1 MWKDSIQRLFRYR
14 KITPSPTLWE
24 QLEAQLAESE
34 AQQAKHKSRK
44 VWYYAIAACLLL
56 CLGIGYL
63 LQQQQ
68 TNTSPEYQSQ
78 KKVVVVTTEKENVS
92 SVDTTFTPTTITE
105 TPKVPIVQRT
115 LTTLPAVKSSIASPA
130 LLDINEVDTLFA
142 EYTADAIETRI
153 TKQMEKQIA
162 GDLQQL
168 SAEDL
173 ALIAT
178 TQAQLNQYV
187 NQKYEQDATFNNI
200 ERDLLRN
207 RVKLLAERL
216 LKEVGTR
223 VVLNNK
229 D

>member
-1 MWKDSIQRLFRYR
+1 M
-14 KITPSPTLWE
+14 
-24 QLEAQLAESE
+24 
-34 AQQAKHKSRK
+34 
-44 VWYYAIAACLLL
+44 
-56 CLGIGYL
+56 

-68 TNTSPEYQSQ
+68 TNTNPEYQSQ
-78 KKVVVVTTEKENVS
+78 KVVVVTTEKENVS

-105 TPKVPIVQRT
+105 TPKVPIVHKNLRA
-115 LTTLPAVKSSIASPA
+115 LPAPKSSIASPA

-142 EYTADAIETRI
+142 QYTADAIETRI
-153 TKQMEKQIA
+153 TKQMEKQIT

-187 NQKYEQDATFNNI
+187 TQKYEQDTTFNTI

>member
-14 KITPSPTLWE
+14 KINPSPTLWE

-34 AQQAKHKSRK
+34 AQQAKQKSRK

-78 KKVVVVTTEKENVS
+78 KVVVVTTEKENVS
-92 SVDTTFTPTTITE
+92 SVGTTFTPTTITE

-115 LTTLPAVKSSIASPA
+115 LTTLPATKSSIASPA

-187 NQKYEQDATFNNI
+187 NQKYEQDATFNTI

>member
-14 KITPSPTLWE
+14 KIIPSPTLWE
-24 QLEAQLAESE
+24 QLETQLAESE
-34 AQQAKHKSRK
+34 AQQARQNSRK

-68 TNTSPEYQSQ
+68 TNTTPEYQSQ
-78 KKVVVVTTEKENVS
+78 KVVVVTTEKENVS
-92 SVDTTFTPTTITE
+92 SVGTTFTPTAITE

-115 LTTLPAVKSSIASPA
+115 LTTLPAAKSSIASPA

-187 NQKYEQDATFNNI
+187 NQKYEQDATFNTI

>member
-1 MWKDSIQRLFRYR
+1 
-14 KITPSPTLWE
+14 
-24 QLEAQLAESE
+24 
-34 AQQAKHKSRK
+34 
-44 VWYYAIAACLLL
+44 
-56 CLGIGYL
+56 
-63 LQQQQ
+63 
-68 TNTSPEYQSQ
+68 
-78 KKVVVVTTEKENVS
+78 
-92 SVDTTFTPTTITE
+92 
-105 TPKVPIVQRT
+105 
-115 LTTLPAVKSSIASPA
+115 
-130 LLDINEVDTLFA
+130 
-142 EYTADAIETRI
+142 
-153 TKQMEKQIA
+153 MEKQIT
-162 GDLQQL
+162 GDLRQL

-187 NQKYEQDATFNNI
+187 NQKYEQDATFNTI

>member
-34 AQQAKHKSRK
+34 AQQTRQNSRK

-63 LQQQQ
+63 LQQQ
-68 TNTSPEYQSQ
+68 TNTNPEYQSQ
-78 KKVVVVTTEKENVS
+78 KVVVVTTEKENVS
-92 SVDTTFTPTTITE
+92 SVGTTITPTTITE

-115 LTTLPAVKSSIASPA
+115 LTTLPAAKSFIASPT

-153 TKQMEKQIA
+153 TKQMEKQIT

-187 NQKYEQDATFNNI
+187 NQKYEQDATFNTI

>member
-78 KKVVVVTTEKENVS
+78 KVVVVTTEKENVL
-92 SVDTTFTPTTITE
+92 SVDTTFTPTTTE
-105 TPKVPIVQRT
+105 TPAVPIVHRT
-115 LTTLPAVKSSIASPA
+115 LTTLPATKSSIASPA

-142 EYTADAIETRI
+142 QYTADAIETRI
-153 TKQMEKQIA
+153 TKQMEKQIT

-187 NQKYEQDATFNNI
+187 TQKYEQDTTFNTI

>member
-14 KITPSPTLWE
+14 KITPSPNLWE

-78 KKVVVVTTEKENVS
+78 KVVVVTTEKENVS
-92 SVDTTFTPTTITE
+92 SVGTTFTPTAITE
-105 TPKVPIVQRT
+105 TPKVPIVHRT
-115 LTTLPAVKSSIASPA
+115 LTTLPVAKSSIASPA

-187 NQKYEQDATFNNI
+187 NQKYEQDATFNTI

>member
-34 AQQAKHKSRK
+34 AQQARQNSRK
-44 VWYYAIAACLLL
+44 VWYCAIAACLLL

-63 LQQQQ
+63 LEQLQN
-68 TNTSPEYQSQ
+68 NTYPEYQSQ
-78 KKVVVVTTEKENVS
+78 KVVVLTTEKENAS
-92 SVDTTFTPTTITE
+92 SVGTTFTPTTITE
-105 TPKVPIVQRT
+105 TLKVPIIQRT

-142 EYTADAIETRI
+142 QYTADVIETRI

-187 NQKYEQDATFNNI
+187 NQKYEQDATFNTI

>member
-34 AQQAKHKSRK
+34 ARQAKQKSRK

-78 KKVVVVTTEKENVS
+78 KVVVVTTEKENVS

-105 TPKVPIVQRT
+105 TPKVPIFQRT
-115 LTTLPAVKSSIASPA
+115 LTTLPAAKSSIASPA

-142 EYTADAIETRI
+142 EYTADVIETRI

-187 NQKYEQDATFNNI
+187 TQKYEQDATFNNI

>member
-24 QLEAQLAESE
+24 QLETQLAESE
-34 AQQAKHKSRK
+34 AQQARQNSRK

-68 TNTSPEYQSQ
+68 TNTTPEYQSQ
-78 KKVVVVTTEKENVS
+78 KVVVVTTEKENVS
-92 SVDTTFTPTTITE
+92 SVGTTITPTTITE

-115 LTTLPAVKSSIASPA
+115 LTTLPAAKSSIASPA

-187 NQKYEQDATFNNI
+187 NQKYEQDATFNTI

>member
-1 MWKDSIQRLFRYR
+1 M
-14 KITPSPTLWE
+14 
-24 QLEAQLAESE
+24 
-34 AQQAKHKSRK
+34 
-44 VWYYAIAACLLL
+44 LL

-78 KKVVVVTTEKENVS
+78 TVVVVTTEKENVS
-92 SVDTTFTPTTITE
+92 SVGTTFTPTTITE

-115 LTTLPAVKSSIASPA
+115 LTTLPAAKSSIASPA

-153 TKQMEKQIA
+153 TKQMEKQIT

-187 NQKYEQDATFNNI
+187 NQKYEQDATFNTI

>member
-44 VWYYAIAACLLL
+44 VWYYAIATCLLL

-68 TNTSPEYQSQ
+68 TNTNPEYQSQ
-78 KKVVVVTTEKENVS
+78 KVVVVTTEKENVS

-105 TPKVPIVQRT
+105 TPAVPIVHRT
-115 LTTLPAVKSSIASPA
+115 LTTLPAAKSSIASPA

-142 EYTADAIETRI
+142 QYTADAIETRI

-162 GDLQQL
+162 EDLQQL
-168 SAEDL
+168 SVEDL

-187 NQKYEQDATFNNI
+187 NQKYEQDATFNTI

-207 RVKLLAERL
+207 RVKLLAEKL

>member
-14 KITPSPTLWE
+14 KIIPSPTLWE
-24 QLEAQLAESE
+24 QLETQLAESE
-34 AQQAKHKSRK
+34 AQQARQNSRK

-68 TNTSPEYQSQ
+68 TNTTPEYQSQ
-78 KKVVVVTTEKENVS
+78 KVVVVTTEKENVS
-92 SVDTTFTPTTITE
+92 SVGTTFTPTAITE
-105 TPKVPIVQRT
+105 TPKVPIVHRT
-115 LTTLPAVKSSIASPA
+115 LTTLPAAKSSIASPA

-142 EYTADAIETRI
+142 EYTADVIETRI

>member
-14 KITPSPTLWE
+14 KIIPSPTLWE
-24 QLEAQLAESE
+24 QLETQLAESE
-34 AQQAKHKSRK
+34 AQQARQNSRK

-68 TNTSPEYQSQ
+68 TNTTPEYQSQ
-78 KKVVVVTTEKENVS
+78 KVVVVTTEKENVS
-92 SVDTTFTPTTITE
+92 SVGTTFTPTAITE
-105 TPKVPIVQRT
+105 TPKVPIVHRT
-115 LTTLPAVKSSIASPA
+115 LTTLPAAKSSIASPA

-153 TKQMEKQIA
+153 TKQMEKQIT

-187 NQKYEQDATFNNI
+187 NQKYEQDATFNTI